1 MPIFEYEGK
10 KYRVSDEKLNKFTEE
25 FPDAVT
31 YEERGGKKYRVSAK
45 KYNKFIQEFD
55 GTNGTDGM
63 NVPSHAQR
71 DGGATVQ
78 RLESGMVSGPLSE
91 EEKRNIYLFGQK
103 SLQQRVEEA
112 RKEAESAKKAANS
125 YAAPWQV
132 NKTEAPEAVARP
144 KQMTPWDVDS
154 SAFESDEEKR
164 IDYVPQTT
172 QSAKDVYNNYANRF
186 ALTENGMKL
195 GEELVSIEKGIS
207 DQYAKEFLNSDEYK
221 TLLAEARSKAKN
233 AKDKE
238 ELDGI
243 NKAFTDEVN
252 NAFALKYGDAIDSE
266 LQPYRMA
273 YDSALQERYGGQI
286 QREVDTLNKNA
297 QGGIVKDMTAKVDDM
312 LAVAQGGR
320 ENRFVGPQMASL
332 RGKSA
337 MTDEERDLYAAKQQ
351 LVQAQQLLDKANG
364 ASGWKAFADKMEW
377 SLFTQGAQDAEENA
391 RLSNVLH
398 KSEKGEQLNE
408 GEQALLDAALTNMTV
423 QAYYSDE
430 SNWAYD
436 MGAVTAESIPF
447 MLEMIASPVNALGN
461 ALSKRLLNYGM
472 KKFATTASKKGVE
485 RAMRV
490 ASNIVSRAAVAPAA
504 MTATTSAGHVVAGMQ
519 ERLNKNYDIV
529 QDGDGRAV
537 AVRNDKNIG
546 VGEALT
552 KSAASTFFENQ
563 SEMIFRAF
571 DGAGKFLGRYA
582 EKLVPGK
589 AAEMLSRMSRSKV
602 GELWT
607 DVHNNPNVKGL
618 RNSANIGGIGEEYL
632 EEVYN
637 NFANVG
643 LGEMS
648 IEDATSLE
656 TNVSTFLGLVPTQ
669 VFFSALG
676 VGGYVAGRRRNNKE
690 IARYRG
696 MLADDVQREVEE
708 AVVAARSSDGGL
720 TDYYMD
726 IIGDNTLAPE
736 QKKARMGYAKALME
750 RDTLDGIEE
759 AKQAEEPTR
768 QEAAMEAGAAAETPE
783 EKHAI
788 SRNYEAMLEW
798 KRLLNDEDGQ
808 FASFLDMEDR
818 EAAMAALEEQGYSDR
833 MQEAFNYWA
842 AMDAYEGM
850 AIGAND
856 RVNEA
861 VADANWQAA
870 RRAHVDGRIIEAT
883 TGDRRVVHI
892 KRGNLMWND
901 DGTVNVAL
909 SDPVL
914 YAVNEEG
921 KVEMIS
927 PRHITAVA
935 ERGTLEAQREYNNTT
950 LREQLEK
957 QEADAVELN
966 PNTPPVAPG
975 LTYTDEQGNQ
985 MVVTVVAGGQA
996 QVAPVGEAG
1005 KEGVKYSYVPVD
1017 ELRGMISRQLDIKEG
1032 ANVPLQPDVPSDET
1046 GNDKTPVKTAQDEG
1060 ASTDETQQN
1069 VSGEEQNVSEQVQT
1083 AIERVPKDEQ
1093 GNLLYEETDA
1103 DTAWDAIVEEAEG
1116 DEAVAQEAVADIVSE
1131 AEKGLKDAE
1140 KALKKAKEAKPEVK
1154 GAAPTMAERIAAK
1167 KQAKANTEAAQ
1178 KVVDAAKARLDK
1190 WKAIAGTVERRNA
1203 AMEAENKRQAEEA
1216 ARQERERMKAE
1227 EISRRNAEEAD
1238 RLMAEEPQNGKER
1251 AAQAIGT
1258 GEVMLLIDSYK
1269 RETGY
1274 GDKEVKGMFGIFAG
1288 KEKGGKTI
1296 EEAAEYLVAEDAQ
1309 GFFGGDV
1316 QEARNAILDVLQG
1329 VRKKSELR
1337 NYIANQRKAVADEM
1351 ARAER
1356 EAYEE
1361 WTMGAYGMTPEEYEN
1376 HVQMLEE
1383 SRPSDVAVE
1392 EIRAIFAEVY
1402 LEEENRLN
1410 NNDNGQERI
1419 SESVEGSNEV
1429 LLGEQTDLEGGDAAI
1444 SEGGQGNEA
1453 GLGNDSADAAS
1464 QEEAG
1469 EIKPVGR
1476 GAFGN
1481 IYDQFRGKAKEA
1493 IRFLLGRREGEA
1505 VGALHHPEIGEIDL
1519 VWGKEGTGKSDGFG
1533 LAKLA
1538 KYHPEVLDNLQEIL
1552 DDMHVTQR
1560 TVNRVQLESDTHQAA
1575 VRLTWDNEKKNWL
1588 LTAFEKKNSVSD
1600 NTTDTGET
1608 STGGKRNDTATPQNT
1623 VSEGK
1628 GSESLW
1634 NEQGN
1639 KGISSEK
1646 EGSNEVNVSANRL
1659 VSDARYAELRERMR
1673 KKLGGQM
1680 NIGIDP
1686 EILAIGTEM
1695 AVYHLEKGARKFV
1708 DYAKAMIADLGD
1720 AIRPYL
1726 KAFYNGARELPEVV
1740 DGGLSAEMTDYDE
1753 VQKIDVANLGKQVI
1767 NPVDAAEAIVQE
1779 DAVEKQVKVA
1789 KERVKNSRGN
1799 KRDGGMLGLFDVQ
1812 EVTDGDLTFTEV
1824 KQPKSE
1830 KKSTKK
1836 GKQSENPS
1844 DEKSPV
1850 WQYSVYVDKKT
1861 GRTTLRR
1868 DDVSG
1873 VYPIGDARFTVEAA
1887 SPEEMLDILRNPLNG
1902 MQEVLDAV
1910 GVTLENKIAT
1920 RRMNEA
1926 VGYAEANVPNEP
1938 SALSET
1944 HKAFAD
1950 AVTRDMLEAL
1960 ESGTKPYRSIVD
1972 LRKRAQSVG
1981 MEVDSEGR
1989 TDILL
1994 QELVENGLA
2003 KAAREVIATFG
2014 RNSRTSFDQICK
2026 LYDMQ
2031 PTIGARSSERVKM
2044 QQYSTPL
2051 PMAWVANRF
2060 AMAGKSSGQVLEPT
2074 AGNGML
2080 VFTVPVEQVHANELD
2095 ETRLDNL
2102 RDQGFAEVTNQ
2113 DANKPFSGEYD
2124 VLIANPPFGQRIAK
2138 EYDGKLIA
2146 GLDPQITVNA
2156 LQSLK
2161 DDGRAAI
2168 IIGGNMDYADNGS
2181 VKGFKPFFTYLYDHY
2196 NVKGIVDMDGK
2207 LYQKQGTTF
2216 PTRMILIE
2224 GRRSAEER
2232 AQSAVYP
2239 PVKDRA
2245 IRKAETFEDLYEIV
2259 NEIINSKEKTNGTE
2273 ILRSQGGQLVSVDS
2287 QPSGRVDRRGR
2298 SEQSAT
2304 DVEERRRRERRTS
2317 KQEGVKTDGGTDVS
2331 GGARPDMGTGE
2342 TRNEPSRNI
2351 EGGSRGVSASDV
2363 QRVER
2368 VGTPTE
2374 RVGLSEPQSQEK
2386 RTLDEGKLPYRPHN
2400 TAFSLQSVAPAAMVE
2415 AMDKMLAKI
2424 EEKHGSIDEF
2434 VRSELGYDT
2443 IEEAHNALA
2452 AEQMDSVAMAI
2463 YQMKNGQAMII
2474 GDQTGVGKGRQMA
2487 ALIRWA
2493 VMRGEKPVF
2502 ITQKADLFSDIYRDL
2517 VDVGSGDLRPFIFN
2531 SDGAMV
2537 DNNGVVVH
2545 KPLSSSEMAKV
2556 FQSSQLPD
2564 GYDFAVLTYSQVN
2577 TGDAISQEEAA
2588 KAAKESGK
2596 RGTKKSKSSKEG
2608 KATPKATFLRA
2619 IANDNYLFL
2628 DESHTAAGSSNT
2640 GAYLQSILKTAK
2652 AATFASATFAKRPDT
2667 MPLYAIRTAMSKAKI
2682 DTNELISII
2691 EKGGVTLQ
2699 EIMSRALTEAG
2710 QMVRRER
2717 DMSDV
2722 RTDWKTITDEA
2733 TVKRARENYDRTIEA
2748 FNAIIRFQEEFVTP
2762 MIEELDKEVAAMAE
2776 TAKVKKGT
2784 EKMGVENVPFA
2795 SKTYNYT
2802 KQLMLALK
2810 VDAIV
2815 DEVVA
2820 EIEAGRHPVIAL
2832 ESTME
2837 ASIKDY
2843 APGSVIDEPT
2853 FSASLLRGL
2862 DTVMQYTVTDENGK
2876 ESHRRYS
2883 PAQLGEEGERA
2894 YYELQDF
2901 IREATSDIF
2910 ISPLDAIIEG
2920 LKQRGYKVGEL
2931 TGRSSYVERND
2942 EGQVVVRRRT
2952 DKDKKR
2958 MQREF
2963 NNGTLDVLIL
2973 NKSAST
2979 GISLHASSRFSDQR
2993 QRSMIIAQP
3002 LSDIN
3007 DYMQMIG
3014 RIDRTGQVHR
3024 GYYINL
3030 GLPVPAENRF
3040 LMMLSTKL
3048 KSLNANTTTSQDS
3061 ESNDV
3066 EAPDLLN
3073 KYGSKVVVEYL
3084 RDNKGIYE
3092 KMGDPLKSGK
3102 GRVSSSELDEYVPQ
3116 EDDARKI
3123 TGYVALLST
3132 SEQDAF
3138 YDDVVRRYKEL
3149 IKYLDD
3155 TGSNDL
3161 KITVMPLR
3169 AQTIEKRV
3177 SSEGIDPN
3185 GENPFASNAY
3195 VERVEMDV
3203 LRKPM
3208 KASEVQAVMESL
3220 AKGEE
3225 PTAHVKSIAATVRQ
3239 EVKEKLDA
3247 EDVRYERAKERMA
3260 ENVEKQAAKIN
3271 GQKKLTD
3278 EQKRSSIERVREEE
3292 RERVELQHNE
3302 AVKRIGL
3309 TRDNFLQRLNMFR
3322 VGNTY
3327 MVPDN
3332 LETPTFMFSSPAI
3345 FCGYKAKD
3353 SNLTPSTTLAV
3364 FATLDGRRRVEV
3376 KLSEINPLRVISDA
3390 TSNNWDTV
3398 SRTNLDTWDS
3408 MRPTSTRKE
3417 GYIMTGNILQAV
3429 ADTKDENGHYP
3440 GQLISFTDM
3449 EGNVRDGILMPDKW
3463 DTSQLKSGN
3472 VPLNARMAQIK
3483 AGNWVESH
3491 DGKVSLSKG
3500 YGSSY
3505 HVTVPKTK
3513 KSGGAYYLN
3522 EDLLDLVDGHVF
3534 YPWRGEFRA
3543 DIPAENIEKA
3553 VNILS
3558 NLGVKVKGET
3568 GKEETRFREGEGE
3581 MTDRDVVMQSD
3592 MYSAFLGKPRYS
3604 GKRMRDYVA
3613 RQRGKMVD
3621 RVKDM
3626 AKKMGVEVTIINS
3639 VADAPK
3645 DVKRILR
3652 KHPNAKGWYDVAT
3665 GKVVVIMPNHGSI
3678 EDVTSTV
3685 LHECVAH
3692 YGLRKL
3698 FGKRFDKFLD
3708 NVYMNADPDVFKRI
3722 SELAQKNGWDYRVAT
3737 EEYLASLAED
3747 TNFENARNSGWFQRI
3762 KDFFIDM
3769 MHALGFDDI
3778 VGASLSDNELRYILW
3793 RSYENMV
3800 RPGSYLNKFA
3810 EAGDMSMQK
3819 RLKVG
3824 DYQALVDI
3832 QRLGNVDLSE
3842 YVPMAAEERVVGDDG
3857 LRFRFI
3863 GKHGAANLDKFE
3875 EATTRLDNLAV
3886 AREMEEAKKDAKT
3899 IKMATGWERG
3909 SDGKW
3914 RYEVEDI
3921 DISETEKKLS
3931 NRLADDDRPHEEKRA
3946 SAIVYSDE
3954 ISSIVNA
3961 YPEWNVD
3968 IMVNVGEMYDNTG
3981 VYKPGYEGDE
3991 YHFGYSPS
3999 IEINAKSVADVRRL
4013 LAHEIQHAIQEI
4025 EGFAEGGNLSTVN
4038 EKIEDVKYYLGIN
4051 KNVSINNLV
4060 SYLENGLQTPQQDK
4074 ALTKLANEAGYEN
4087 AVDYV
4092 KSLNPLK
4099 YYRRLSGEVEARN
4112 VESRLSMS
4120 EEERRASL
4128 AAETEDVERADQ
4140 IFLNGALGGATMFRE
4155 ITDPVIQKA
4164 VDAFEKRY
4172 NAAPVEELP
4181 SDREEMIAFAMEEGY
4196 SREEAEDLY
4205 NKFRNTKSSYISVD
4219 DKIYIFAGRV
4229 SEDKVEEA
4237 LIHENVHRAISQ
4249 LMSEEEL
4256 QVLADALYK
4265 LNPKLGE
4272 KIRKSPD
4279 YKEEDFNEEMIAYS
4293 LQLGHRNGMQKY
4305 LGELAENEQ
4314 IKNILNFID
4323 YDGRRKNSIA
4333 SETGTENAVL
4343 AETGNTGTSDSRGK
4357 NGRRNRRV
4365 DTRQAGVAQSDDGR
4379 YPGRENLILDEIVRL
4394 EEDLGTSVNAID
4406 SFDALPEGRAKDAI
4420 AEGRKVLGWY
4430 QDGRVYVYMPNARSA
4445 GDVRA
4450 TVYHEVVGHLGLRE
4464 LLGDRFNAFLDRVY
4478 MNLPADVRADLN
4490 GRALRKNWDFRE
4502 ATEEYMAE
4510 LAERF
4515 ARGEKVSGLRKV
4527 LYAVRDAVVK
4537 ALRSLGID
4545 LGFEMSDNY
4554 LMYVLWSS
4562 KQNLKP
4568 SNVMGRIAD
4577 LYMRNVLNVE
4587 GDVVSPTPPTRPTGT
4602 DGADGRVAF
4611 REVTDKEALDFLNGQ
4626 ETMKAYRAMQVI
4638 DGKLYP
4644 PMSAKVEGKLRAPI
4658 ELGKWEEAEERPDLA
4673 DERGYFKL
4681 DKANK
4686 SSLKARYNPY
4696 IHTSLTPLNDQFS
4709 SAQERPNLVTVEVEI
4724 PVSEL
4729 TSGYKADKAKD
4740 SVGKVEWKAGVV
4752 QSQLTGTRTVILSR
4766 WDKPMRIVP
4775 ESEVADRI
4783 VDMFGDKK
4791 VLMPSNVVTPQLRTE
4806 LEKRGVPFVET
4817 DNQGKRIKDDGL
4829 RFREIEPE
4837 DDATRMTREAYE
4849 KNLKSLG
4856 YRMREGFQDSMLAL
4870 KELQEAIVK
4879 TLGHDLEEYEDA
4891 YVEENHLSSK
4901 NTAEFDYLTRKLYKP
4916 LIEVVHELMKGGNM
4930 SYQGVLDYMNAKHGI
4945 ERNRDWAVRDA
4956 LNAMRKEAEDDAQR
4970 QVVDDMEQSYYDY
4983 RDAMYEELENGYID
4997 FDQYCDL
5004 MDAKARDYVPG
5015 YDGKEDY
5022 SGLSSVFGEA
5032 ADVDAEWYDRAR
5044 GYVRNVEDTMPDVT
5058 EKLWEA
5064 VRSVNQFSLDKA
5076 KGSGT
5081 MSVAD
5086 HQKISNQFKW
5096 YVPLRGFDETTA
5108 EEAYE
5113 YFSRDSAT
5121 GAYQSTIKKGRGRKS
5136 QAADM
5141 IATMMNV
5148 TQSTI
5153 MHGNKNLMK
5162 QKFLNLVMNS
5172 KTGLVTVLDNWYV
5185 NTGTVDDPIWKPA
5198 YPEFKPEDTAE
5209 EIAQAIDD
5217 FKADMEAKEQQGL
5230 AKKARGGERIPY
5242 RTTKKSQLD
5251 EHIVIAKRNGQ
5262 EFRMVLNGNPRA
5274 AQALNG
5280 LTNPDTAEGTLEKIA
5295 HKVNPILAPLFTT
5308 QNPTFIARNLI
5319 RDSIMSGSSV
5329 MMKES
5334 FWYGQ
5339 RFRGNQLRS
5348 LGNIGSL
5355 IKKYNA
5361 GALDESVPME
5371 RYFKEFIEN
5380 GAETGYSQLWSVD
5393 KFKAEIEKDLKRMEG
5408 GFKNGTINSG
5418 KALLDGLAFVNRC
5431 AENMNRFA
5439 VYMTSRESGRSI
5451 QRSVHDA
5458 KEITVNFN
5466 KKGAGA
5472 KAGGWVGEA
5481 AQIARTFYLFFN
5493 AGIQGLNNYASMA
5506 KEHPMKFAGVV
5517 GLFGGMGA
5525 LMPLVNAL
5533 MIAMFGDDDD
5543 KDTYNDLPEW
5553 VRRNNICLFVPFAG
5567 NNGTVITLPLP
5578 IELRAIYGLG
5588 EAVMQI
5594 NLGHE
5599 SKKDA
5604 LQSVTNQFFEMMPIN
5619 PVSSGGVVQAFTPTA
5634 FQPIVQHV
5642 QNKDWTGA
5650 PIYKETD
5657 FNKRYPEYTQAYKGT
5672 PKLLVQISKWLN
5684 DLTGGNEVKRG
5695 WWQMNPGLASN
5706 YISGYTGGVGTTL
5719 MDIEKSI
5726 EMFFDEPFDLRNIP
5740 VVKAVAQTPTE
5751 RNKYSTTNAKYY
5763 ELVDELKQF
5772 KHEENGYKRMVKEGG
5787 EDASK
5792 YMELYKEL
5800 HDTVKVR
5807 RMEGIE
5813 EIGKQLKELK
5823 EMDNIIPADSLLRL
5837 ENELRKQAV
5846 ELYGER

>member
-1 MPIFEYEGK
+1 MRDKREVLYNNLINSGRVDESQIGSLDEFRNAIKDEGSARK
-10 KYRVSDEKLNKFTEE
+10 FYANLRGAGFGEDEIGDEDAFYSSIESDFAAGTTVKRRGRDEALNGGTEKVQVVR
-25 FPDAVT
+25 PYVDA
-31 YEERGGKKYRVSAK
+31 ER
-45 KYNKFIQEFD
+45 
-55 GTNGTDGM
+55 
-63 NVPSHAQR
+63 
-71 DGGATVQ
+71 
-78 RLESGMVSGPLSE
+78 
-91 EEKRNIYLFGQK
+91 YLAGQK

-112 RKEAESAKKAANS
+112 RREADAAKNAANS

-132 NKTEAPEAVARP
+132 NKMEAPEGVARP
-144 KQMTPWDVDS
+144 KQMTPWDVERA
-154 SAFESDEEKR
+154 AFEEAEEKR
-164 IDYVPQTT
+164 IDFRPRVAQTER
-172 QSAKDVYNNYANRF
+172 DVYDNYMERF
-186 ALTENGMKL
+186 GLTEEGKRLN
-195 GEELVSIEKGIS
+195 EEYNRAMREIGTNLW
-207 DQYAKEFLNSDEYK
+207 KEWADTDEYR
-221 TLLAEARSKAKN
+221 TIVAAYNEKAKGV
-233 AKDKE
+233 KSKE
-238 ELDGI
+238 ELEGL
-243 NKAFTDEVN
+243 NQRMNDELSKR
-252 NAFALKYGDAIDSE
+252 FELEYGDRYRQEAE
-266 LQPYRMA
+266 PYDR
-273 YDSALQERYGGQI
+273 ALHGAMQNRYGKQI
-286 QREVDTLNKNA
+286 QAENMKLDKAA
-297 QGGIVKDMTAKVDDM
+297 QGGIVSDMTAKVDDM
-312 LAVAQGGR
+312 LSRAQGGR
-320 ENRFVGPQMASL
+320 ENRFVGPYLSAA
-332 RGKSA
+332 RGRSA
-337 MTDEERDLYAAKQQ
+337 MTDEERALNAAKRQ
-351 LVQAQQLLDKANG
+351 LEEANETINAVKNDSGFFKALSDKSDWEKYTFG
-364 ASGWKAFADKMEW
+364 IV
-377 SLFTQGAQDAEENA
+377 DAEDTVA
-391 RLSNVLH
+391 LRRALT
-398 KSEKGEQLNE
+398 KSEE
-408 GEQALLDAALTNMTV
+408 GKELTDAEQALLDATLTNMTV
-423 QAYYSDE
+423 QGYYSDE
-430 SNWAYD
+430 LNTSYGT
-436 MGAVTAESIPF
+436 MGVMAAESIPF
-447 MLEMIASPVNALGN
+447 MLEFLVNPISGSGNTIAKG
-461 ALSKRLLNYGM
+461 LLKYGM
-472 KKFATTASKKGVE
+472 KKFGLSTAKKNFRNRAIKTAARLVGDATSASV
-485 RAMRV
+485 
-490 ASNIVSRAAVAPAA
+490 
-504 MTATTSAGHVVAGMQ
+504 MTGTTSAGRVAAGTL
-519 ERLNKNYDIV
+519 ERLNDNYDIR
-529 QDGDGRAV
+529 QGEDMSAYAV
-537 AVRNDKNIG
+537 LNGKDMG
-546 VGEALT
+546 VGEALAR
-552 KSAASTFFENQ
+552 SAASTFFENQ
-563 SEMIFRAF
+563 SEMIFNAF
-571 DGAGKFLGRYA
+571 PGVGKKLGEYA
-582 EKLVPGK
+582 RRILPGGES
-589 AAEMLSRMSRSKV
+589 EMLSRLIPDKI
-602 GELWT
+602 GNLWT
-607 DVHNNPNVKGL
+607 QVRNNPYMRGMRK
-618 RNSANIGGIGEEYL
+618 RAQIGGIGEEYL

-637 NFANVG
+637 NFANV
-643 LGEMS
+643 LIGEMS

-656 TNVSTFLGLVPTQ
+656 NNVDTFLGLVPTQ
-669 VFFSALG
+669 LFFSAMG
-676 VGGYVAGRRRNNKE
+676 IGGYAVARRKNNKAIE
-690 IARYRG
+690 RYRG
-696 MLADDVQREVEE
+696 MLTEDVQREVE
-708 AVVAARSSDGGL
+708 AVVNEAIGNPERLNEYFVGL
-720 TDYYMD
+720 AMD
-726 IIGDNTLAPE
+726 ESLTPE
-736 QKKARMGYAKALME
+736 QRKGRMELAVELNKRNL
-750 RDTLDGIEE
+750 LDGIEE
-759 AKQAEEPTR
+759 AKQADEPTR
-768 QEAAMEAGAAAETPE
+768 QEAAMEAGVAAENPE

-788 SRNYEAMLEW
+788 SRRYEDAVAWREKLT
-798 KRLLNDEDGQ
+798 DEDGQ
-808 FASFLDMEDR
+808 LGAILDMEDR
-818 EAAMAALEEQGYSDR
+818 EIAVVELEKQGYSDR
-833 MQEAFNYWA
+833 MQEAFDYWD

-850 AIGAND
+850 AIGANN
-856 RVNEA
+856 RVDEA

-883 TGDRRVVHI
+883 TVDRGIVHV
-892 KRGNLMWND
+892 KGGNIVWND

-909 SDPVL
+909 SDPQIFV
-914 YAVNEEG
+914 VNEEG
-921 KVEMIS
+921 RIEMMS

-935 ERGTLEAQREYNNTT
+935 ERGTLQAQREYNNTT
-950 LREQLEK
+950 LRGQLEK
-957 QEADAVELN
+957 QEVDEVELN
-966 PNTPPVAPG
+966 PNTPQVMIG
-975 LTYTDEQGNQ
+975 TTYADNGRQ
-985 MVVTVVAGGQA
+985 MVVVGVNEDNAMVVPVDDKGAVPLTMPVDEIRAIMSTELDAEEGARRESEAAGTAAAVDGVNGA
-996 QVAPVGEAG
+996 DGSNGSNDGSNGLNGANDGNLSVETAENEGAPVGGIEQ
-1005 KEGVKYSYVPVD
+1005 S
-1017 ELRGMISRQLDIKEG
+1017 
-1032 ANVPLQPDVPSDET
+1032 
-1046 GNDKTPVKTAQDEG
+1046 
-1060 ASTDETQQN
+1060 
-1069 VSGEEQNVSEQVQT
+1069 VSGEGAVSEQAAAETEQKPVDIT
-1083 AIERVPKDEQ
+1083 RMSDEDARVT
-1093 GNLLYEETDA
+1093 LYNKYGDNMKRKVAATRKSADKELEKAVKALAKAEDAALDAPIGSKEEEKADAALVKAREAMEEAKRKADFWGRMDDGFNAAQQESTVAGPAGRTDA
-1103 DTAWDAIVEEAEG
+1103 
-1116 DEAVAQEAVADIVSE
+1116 S
-1131 AEKGLKDAE
+1131 
-1140 KALKKAKEAKPEVK
+1140 
-1154 GAAPTMAERIAAK
+1154 
-1167 KQAKANTEAAQ
+1167 
-1178 KVVDAAKARLDK
+1178 LD
-1190 WKAIAGTVERRNA
+1190 
-1203 AMEAENKRQAEEA
+1203 
-1216 ARQERERMKAE
+1216 
-1227 EISRRNAEEAD
+1227 
-1238 RLMAEEPQNGKER
+1238 EPQTPEER
-1251 AAQAIGT
+1251 AAEALGS
-1258 GEVMLLIDSYK
+1258 GEMKLTQDSFK

-1274 GDKEVKGMFGIFAG
+1274 GNVEARGFIGLFAG
-1288 KEKGGKTI
+1288 ADKGGMTI
-1296 EEAAEYLVAEDAQ
+1296 EQAAEYLVAQDGQ
-1309 GFFGGDV
+1309 RKQDNPDWQPLFGGDV
-1316 QEARNAILDVLQG
+1316 QLARAAIIDVLMSTRTKG
-1329 VRKKSELR
+1329 ELR
-1337 NYIANQRKAVADEM
+1337 GYISNRRKNMTEEE

-1361 WTMGAYGMTPEEYEN
+1361 WTMGNYGMTPEEYEAY
-1376 HVQMLEE
+1376 EE
-1383 SRPSDVAVE
+1383 SVYQAVQE
-1392 EIRAIFAEVY
+1392 KAFT
-1402 LEEENRLN
+1402 EEEYIEYISNFADENL
-1410 NNDNGQERI
+1410 NDNQYGL
-1419 SESVEGSNEV
+1419 ESNEQSGTDELREGSGTV
-1429 LLGEQTDLEGGDAAI
+1429 LPSEQSVQTGRTGGI
-1444 SEGGQGNEA
+1444 EEESSEADVNI
-1453 GLGNDSADAAS
+1453 NSADAAS

-1469 EIKPVGR
+1469 EIKPVELGENSWGKVFQWVKGKVVDAAKFLKKSQNGYLR
-1476 GAFGN
+1476 GVFYREELGDIDLFWGN
-1481 IYDQFRGKAKEA
+1481 EKGGLAHIIDKHIIKHSDFASVED
-1493 IRFLLGRREGEA
+1493 A
-1505 VGALHHPEIGEIDL
+1505 VSVIDDVISTGEIIEQPNGRIAFLKDGYRVVTERTFEGNWVVTAFDETVKQKDKKRSEEDATRL
-1519 VWGKEGTGKSDGFG
+1519 HQDIFGKENGELVS
-1533 LAKLA
+1533 
-1538 KYHPEVLDNLQEIL
+1538 P
-1552 DDMHVTQR
+1552 
-1560 TVNRVQLESDTHQAA
+1560 
-1575 VRLTWDNEKKNWL
+1575 
-1588 LTAFEKKNSVSD
+1588 NS
-1600 NTTDTGET
+1600 
-1608 STGGKRNDTATPQNT
+1608 A
-1623 VSEGK
+1623 SEGK
-1628 GSESLW
+1628 GSESSV
-1634 NEQGN
+1634 NEQGIE
-1639 KGISSEK
+1639 GISSEK
-1646 EGSNEVNVSANRL
+1646 DGENGFNGGANRL

-1708 DYAKAMIADLGD
+1708 DYARAMIADLGD

-1726 KAFYNGARELPEVV
+1726 KAFYNGARELPEVI
-1740 DGGLSAEMTDYDE
+1740 DGGLSAEMTSYDE
-1753 VQKIDVANLGKQVI
+1753 VQRIDVANLGKRVV
-1767 NPVDAAEAIVQE
+1767 NPVDAAEVIVKE
-1779 DAVEKQVKVA
+1779 DAVEKQAKVA
-1789 KERVKNSRGN
+1789 KERVKNSRG
-1799 KRDGGMLGLFDVQ
+1799 KKQDGGMLGLFDVQ
-1812 EVTDGDLTFTEV
+1812 KVTDGDLVFTEV
-1824 KQPKSE
+1824 EQPKSE

-1836 GKQSENPS
+1836 GKQSEKQS
-1844 DEKSPV
+1844 EEKSPV
-1850 WQYSVYVDKKT
+1850 WQYSVYVDKET
-1861 GRTTLRR
+1861 GRTSLRR

-1920 RRMNEA
+1920 RKMNEA
-1926 VGYAEANVPNEP
+1926 VGYTGADGVNGLNETK
-1938 SALSET
+1938 SNGLDET
-1944 HKAFAD
+1944 RRAFAD
-1950 AVTRDMLEAL
+1950 AVARDMLEAL
-1960 ESGTKPYRSIVD
+1960 ESGVKPYRSIVD

-1994 QELVENGLA
+1994 QELVENGLV
-2003 KAAREVIATFG
+2003 KAAREVIAKSG
-2014 RNSRTSFDQICK
+2014 RNSRTSFDLICK

-2051 PMAWVANRF
+2051 PMAWVANHF

-2102 RDQGFAEVTNQ
+2102 REQGFAKVTNQ

-2138 EYDGKLIA
+2138 VYDGKLIG

-2168 IIGGNMDYADNGS
+2168 IIGGNMEYADNGS
-2181 VKGFKPFFTYLYDHY
+2181 VKGLKPFFTYLYDHY

-2273 ILRSQGGQLVSVDS
+2273 ILRSTERGTESVTDRT
-2287 QPSGRVDRRGR
+2287 SGNVDQTRR
-2298 SEQSAT
+2298 SEQSNESNGAVERLRRGLDSRPSDSLGT
-2304 DVEERRRRERRTS
+2304 EERNGATNGGRGTVGGRRGDGSIRTGNDER
-2317 KQEGVKTDGGTDVS
+2317 Q
-2331 GGARPDMGTGE
+2331 
-2342 TRNEPSRNI
+2342 
-2351 EGGSRGVSASDV
+2351 SDV
-2363 QRVER
+2363 FGQSGNDSSESRSWRNASTSER
-2368 VGTPTE
+2368 GTTGRTGRAGQLDAGDNNNGTSSVRSTPILE
-2374 RVGLSEPQSQEK
+2374 EK

-2556 FQSSQLPD
+2556 FQSGQLPD

-2843 APGSVIDEPT
+2843 VPGSVIEEPT

-3092 KMGDPLKSGK
+3092 KMGEPLKGGK

-3169 AQTIEKRV
+3169 AQTIDKRV

-3208 KASEVQAVMESL
+3208 KASEVRAVMESL

-3247 EDVRYERAKERMA
+3247 EDARYERAKERMA

-3353 SNLTPSTTLAV
+3353 RNLTPSTTLAV

-3449 EGNVRDGILMPDKW
+3449 DGNVRDGILMPDKW

-3645 DVKRILR
+3645 EVKRILR
-3652 KHPNAKGWYDVAT
+3652 KHPKSKGWYDVAT
-3665 GKVVVIMPNHGSI
+3665 GKVVIIMPNHGSV

-3747 TNFENARNSGWFQRI
+3747 TNFENATNSGWFQRI

-3769 MHALGFDDI
+3769 MHALGLDDV

-3824 DYQALVDI
+3824 DYEALVDI

-3857 LRFRFI
+3857 LRFRDI
-3863 GKHGAANLDKFE
+3863 TDDAVRGA
-3875 EATTRLDNLAV
+3875 
-3886 AREMEEAKKDAKT
+3886 
-3899 IKMATGWERG
+3899 
-3909 SDGKW
+3909 
-3914 RYEVEDI
+3914 VED
-3921 DISETEKKLS
+3921 
-3931 NRLADDDRPHEEKRA
+3931 
-3946 SAIVYSDE
+3946 
-3954 ISSIVNA
+3954 
-3961 YPEWNVD
+3961 
-3968 IMVNVGEMYDNTG
+3968 
-3981 VYKPGYEGDE
+3981 
-3991 YHFGYSPS
+3991 
-3999 IEINAKSVADVRRL
+3999 
-4013 LAHEIQHAIQEI
+4013 
-4025 EGFAEGGNLSTVN
+4025 FA
-4038 EKIEDVKYYLGIN
+4038 
-4051 KNVSINNLV
+4051 
-4060 SYLENGLQTPQQDK
+4060 
-4074 ALTKLANEAGYEN
+4074 
-4087 AVDYV
+4087 
-4092 KSLNPLK
+4092 
-4099 YYRRLSGEVEARN
+4099 
-4112 VESRLSMS
+4112 
-4120 EEERRASL
+4120 
-4128 AAETEDVERADQ
+4128 
-4140 IFLNGALGGATMFRE
+4140 
-4155 ITDPVIQKA
+4155 
-4164 VDAFEKRY
+4164 KRY

-4181 SDREEMIAFAMEEGY
+4181 SEYGEVIQNLLDDGYGESEAAEIYEE
-4196 SREEAEDLY
+4196 L
-4205 NKFRNTKSSYISVD
+4205 KNTPAIYDPVD
-4219 DKIYIFAGRV
+4219 DKIYIFAGKV
-4229 SEDKVEEA
+4229 SVEDVEEV
-4237 LIHENVHRAISQ
+4237 LIHENTHRAI
-4249 LMSEEEL
+4249 EEL
-4256 QVLADALYK
+4256 LSSDEKAELANALDE
-4265 LNPKLGE
+4265 LHPTLGE
-4272 KIRKSPD
+4272 KIRKSPS
-4279 YKEEDFNEEMIAYS
+4279 YKDSDFDNEIIAYS
-4293 LQLGHRNGMQKY
+4293 VQFGHRKGMESY
-4305 LGELAENEQ
+4305 LGELAGDKRIQ
-4314 IKNILNFID
+4314 DILKFIG
-4323 YDGRRKNSIA
+4323 YDGRRKNRAA
-4333 SETGTENAVL
+4333 SEIGEEVPVL
-4343 AETGNTGTSDSRGK
+4343 VEPRNTGKSDSRGK
-4357 NGRRNRRV
+4357 DGRRNTGL
-4365 DTRQAGVAQSDDGR
+4365 DTRQAGVAQSNDEGGYRGR
-4379 YPGRENLILDEIVRL
+4379 RNLILDEVVRL
-4394 EEDLGTSVNAID
+4394 EEELGSAVNAID

-4445 GDVRA
+4445 SDVRA

-4464 LLGDRFNAFLDRVY
+4464 LLGDRFNKFLDRVY
-4478 MNLPADVRADLN
+4478 MNLPADVRAELN
-4490 GRALRKNWDFRE
+4490 NRAMRKGWDFRE

-4537 ALRSLGID
+4537 ALRSLGVD

-4554 LMYVLWSS
+4554 LMYVLWAS

-4577 LYMRNVLNVE
+4577 RYMRDVLNVD
-4587 GDVVSPTPPTRPTGT
+4587 GDVVRAASYHGMNGSDGMRYRGIEEVNERFNEQLEGLTEQNAREKILDLGVPSDILLSCGIENKHIRLYGAKLLSKIKKHGYLLSDIKDLPNSLISPIAVFRGSQNGSYAILTELHI
-4602 DGADGRVAF
+4602 DGNNVLVSLSVGKGGHDVDFNVISSIYGKNNDG
-4611 REVTDKEALDFLNGQ
+4611 
-4626 ETMKAYRAMQVI
+4626 VI
-4638 DGKLYP
+4638 RWINDGKLLYVNKRKALNYLSVP
-4644 PMSAKVEGKLRAPI
+4644 APIAGAQDNQELVSAAKVVENFENPKVEGEK
-4658 ELGKWEEAEERPDLA
+4658 DS
-4673 DERGYFKL
+4673 
-4681 DKANK
+4681 ANG
-4686 SSLKARYNPY
+4686 RN
-4696 IHTSLTPLNDQFS
+4696 
-4709 SAQERPNLVTVEVEI
+4709 
-4724 PVSEL
+4724 
-4729 TSGYKADKAKD
+4729 SGY
-4740 SVGKVEWKAGVV
+4740 
-4752 QSQLTGTRTVILSR
+4752 
-4766 WDKPMRIVP
+4766 
-4775 ESEVADRI
+4775 
-4783 VDMFGDKK
+4783 
-4791 VLMPSNVVTPQLRTE
+4791 
-4806 LEKRGVPFVET
+4806 RGGE
-4817 DNQGKRIKDDGL
+4817 L
-4829 RFREIEPE
+4829 RFREVEPE
-4837 DDATRMTREAYE
+4837 DDVTRMTREAYE
-4849 KNLKSLG
+4849 KNLKSLS
-4856 YRMREGFQDSMLAL
+4856 YRLREGFQDSMLAL

-4879 TLGHDLEEYEDA
+4879 TLGHDLEEYENA

-4901 NTAEFDYLTRKLYKP
+4901 NTAEFDYLTKKLYKP

-4930 SYQGVLDYMNAKHGI
+4930 SYQDVLDYLNAKHGV

-5022 SGLSSVFGEA
+5022 SGLSSVFGEDG
-5032 ADVDAEWYDRAR
+5032 DVDAEWYDRAR
-5044 GYVRNVEDTMPDVT
+5044 GYVRNVEGAMPDVAG
-5058 EKLWEA
+5058 KLWEA

-5076 KGSGT
+5076 KNSGT

-5148 TQSTI
+5148 AQSTI

-5185 NTGTVDDPIWKPA
+5185 NTGTIDDPIWEPA
-5198 YPEFKPEDTAE
+5198 YPKFKPEDTAE
-5209 EIAQAIDD
+5209 EIAQAIED
-5217 FKADMEAKEQQGL
+5217 FKADMEAKEKQGL
-5230 AKKARGGERIPY
+5230 AKKTRGGERIPY

-5280 LTNPDTAEGTLEKIA
+5280 LTNPDTAEGVLERVA
-5295 HKVNPILAPLFTT
+5295 HIVNPILAPLFTT

-5319 RDSIMSGSSV
+5319 RDSLMSGSSV
-5329 MMKES
+5329 MIKES

-5348 LGNIGSL
+5348 LGHIGSL
-5355 IKKYNA
+5355 IKKYEA
-5361 GALDESVPME
+5361 GTLDESVPME

-5393 KFKAEIEKDLKRMEG
+5393 KFKAEIEKDLERMEG
-5408 GFKNGTINSG
+5408 GLKNGTISKG

-5431 AENMNRFA
+5431 AEDMNRFA

-5472 KAGGWVGEA
+5472 KSGGWIGA
-5481 AQIARTFYLFFN
+5481 TAQFARTFYLFFN
-5493 AGIQGLNNYASMA
+5493 AGIQGLNNYARMA
-5506 KEHPMKFAGVV
+5506 KEHPAEFAGVV
-5517 GLFGGMGA
+5517 SLFGGLGA
-5525 LMPLVNAL
+5525 LMPLANAL

-5543 KDTYNDLPEW
+5543 KDIYNDLPEW
-5553 VRRNNICLFVPFAG
+5553 VRRNNICLYVPFAG
-5567 NNGTVITLPLP
+5567 KDGTVITLPLP

-5594 NLGHE
+5594 SLGNE
-5599 SKKDA
+5599 PEKDA
-5604 LQSVTNQFFEMMPIN
+5604 LLSVANQFMEMMPVN
-5619 PVSSGGVVQAFTPTA
+5619 PVSSGGAVQAFTPTV

-5642 QNKDWTGA
+5642 QNKDWTGT
-5650 PIYKETD
+5650 PIYKESD

-5672 PKLLVQISKWLN
+5672 PKLLVQTSKFLN

-5695 WWQMNPGLASN
+5695 WLQMNPGIVSN

-5719 MDIEKSI
+5719 MDIEKSV

-5751 RNKYSTTNAKYY
+5751 RNKYASTTKKYF
-5763 ELVDELKQF
+5763 ELAEELKQYE
-5772 KHEENGYKRMVKEGG
+5772 HEKRGYKRMIEEGG
-5787 EDASK
+5787 SDAAK
-5792 YMELYKEL
+5792 YMELYRKM
-5800 HDTVKVR
+5800 HDTETVA
-5807 RMEGIE
+5807 RMKGIKA
-5813 EIGKQLKELK
+5813 ISNQLKELK
-5823 EMDNIIPADSLLRL
+5823 DMEGVPADSLKMM
-5837 ENELRKQAV
+5837 ENELRKKAV
-5846 ELYGER
+5846 ELYGK